1 MWARV
6 TVLWAK
12 HDLAGIV
19 PMRRVHIA
27 HKPGEDWM
35 AG

>member
-12 HDLAGIV
+12 HDLAMIV
-19 PMRRVHIA
+19 PMMKVCIA
-27 HKPGEDWM
+27 HNCGRT
-35 AG
+35 G